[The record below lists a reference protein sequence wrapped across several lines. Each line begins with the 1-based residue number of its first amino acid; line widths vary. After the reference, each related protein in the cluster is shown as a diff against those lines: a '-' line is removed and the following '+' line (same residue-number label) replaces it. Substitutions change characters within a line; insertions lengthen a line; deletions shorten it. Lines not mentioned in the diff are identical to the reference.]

1 MNVDRLES
9 GAVTVLRL
17 AGDLDEEGVDMLR
30 LSLTKCLQDQRSRL
44 VVNMADISY
53 VSYLGLGLLVER
65 LRQFRAHRGD
75 LKLANV
81 NLFTSRLMRM
91 VGVLH
96 LFEIFDSESKA
107 MESFRQAA

>member
-1 MNVDRLES
+1 MNVERLES

-17 AGDLDEEGVDMLR
+17 TGELNEEGVDQLR
-30 LSLTKCLQDQRSRL
+30 LTLTRCLQDQRSRV
-44 VVNMADISY
+44 VVNMAEVCY

-65 LRQFRAHRGD
+65 LRQFRAYRGD
-75 LKLANV
+75 LRLANV

-96 LFEIFDSESKA
+96 LFEIFDSEVKA
-107 MESFRQAA
+107 LESFRQAA